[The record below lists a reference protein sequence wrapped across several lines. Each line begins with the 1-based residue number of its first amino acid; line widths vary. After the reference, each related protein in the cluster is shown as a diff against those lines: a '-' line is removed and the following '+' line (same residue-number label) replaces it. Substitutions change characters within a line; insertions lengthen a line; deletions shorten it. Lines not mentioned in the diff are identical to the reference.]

1 MEREVG
7 HVTEKVLEEPK
18 QYFWLRSGPGLRSL
32 RELANKLPAMPADE
46 FAYHAGPPRHD
57 FAAWTEGVFGEKEL
71 AERLRKCRTKEEFQT
86 VLYNHLVRHELH
98 KRKEERAQRHEAQK
112 AEHHVPA
119 SHEVPKAE
127 HHAHSPEPRTPNPEP
142 SAPPSDAS
150 LASDPATFSA
160 YHAAESKRND
170 ALADRFDAV
179 ARRFAEAKVPLTPEN
194 VTKRIEAITSRYK
207 ELRTRVAD
215 ARKQGKDPLI
225 ADLTLRPV
233 PAKLE
238 YARVSE
244 DERDFQQIET
254 ILREAEFELQEEL
267 ELQSVDAKRDVEQL
281 AGRAPDRG
289 GR

>member
-71 AERLRKCRTKEEFQT
+71 AERLRRCRSKEEFQT

-98 KRKEERAQRHEAQK
+98 QRKEEQAKRHEAHK
-112 AEHHVPA
+112 T
-119 SHEVPKAE
+119 E
-127 HHAHSPEPRTPNPEP
+127 HHAQPHETHKAAPPTPSPEPN
-142 SAPPSDAS
+142 APPSAAS
-150 LASDPATFSA
+150 LVADPAQFSA

-194 VTKRIEAITSRYK
+194 VMKRIEAITSRYK
-207 ELRTRVAD
+207 ELRQRVAD